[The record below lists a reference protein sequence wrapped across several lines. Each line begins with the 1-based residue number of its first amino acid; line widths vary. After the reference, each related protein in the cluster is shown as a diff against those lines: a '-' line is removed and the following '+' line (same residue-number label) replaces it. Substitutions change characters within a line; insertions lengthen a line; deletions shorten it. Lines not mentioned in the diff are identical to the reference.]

1 MRRDYMNKKQLKLGL
16 TFFMALFLVVLSG
29 ITVQAATG
37 PTLEVGEMRSL
48 GNEVKVPIT
57 LYKTTY
63 LTSLDATITLPAG
76 QKGVTL
82 RSFEPA
88 GIFSG
93 EQYRSIY
100 DISGNTL
107 SFDFLSQ
114 TVKEPTL
121 GNKPT
126 VIGYITYSLTSEF
139 EAGQSVKLEIGAIRA
154 KGRADA
160 DLLFESLHGK
170 IERKLPIGGVISDNG
185 PSAAAAMRILQHVNG
200 SNLISEKEMLL
211 SADVDGNGKLNQDD
225 AQLIL
230 DYLAGITTSFLA
242 IETVELDNAAL
253 NSEYAEKITAKHGR
267 APYEFKS
274 KGTLPSGLKLDS
286 ITGELTGTLKT
297 AKNYI
302 FTIIVTDAIGNTAE
316 RAFAVDVIDSDIIA
330 VEKTAMIN
338 VNQGG
343 KAELPEKVV
352 VTYKDKTKGLE
363 PVRWNEVDT
372 TELGEQ
378 TVKGVIGTSGFT
390 ITIKVNVI
398 NENYINDIAINK
410 SHFLDLHTVVVHVVP
425 EVYNIAI
432 NGVNMHY
439 EGDNEYSLVISQ
451 LTSGSIITLVL
462 TDKYGNVLET
472 KSESLLPN

>member
-1 MRRDYMNKKQLKLGL
+1 
-16 TFFMALFLVVLSG
+16 
-29 ITVQAATG
+29 
-37 PTLEVGEMRSL
+37 
-48 GNEVKVPIT
+48 
-57 LYKTTY
+57 
-63 LTSLDATITLPAG
+63 
-76 QKGVTL
+76 
-82 RSFEPA
+82 
-88 GIFSG
+88 
-93 EQYRSIY
+93 
-100 DISGNTL
+100 
-107 SFDFLSQ
+107 
-114 TVKEPTL
+114 
-121 GNKPT
+121 
-126 VIGYITYSLTSEF
+126 
-139 EAGQSVKLEIGAIRA
+139 
-154 KGRADA
+154 
-160 DLLFESLHGK
+160 
-170 IERKLPIGGVISDNG
+170 
-185 PSAAAAMRILQHVNG
+185 
-200 SNLISEKEMLL
+200 
-211 SADVDGNGKLNQDD
+211 LNQDD

-230 DYLAGITTSFLA
+230 DYLAGITTSFIA
-242 IETVELDNAAL
+242 IEMVELDNAEV

-274 KGTLPSGLKLDS
+274 KGTLPSGLKLDP
-286 ITGELTGTLKT
+286 ITGELTGIPKT

-302 FTIIVTDAIGNTAE
+302 FTILVTDAIGNTAE
-316 RAFAVDVIDSDIIA
+316 RAFAVDVINSDIIA
-330 VEKTAMIN
+330 VEKPAMIN

-343 KAELPEKVV
+343 KAELPKQVV

-363 PVRWNEVDT
+363 SVQWNEVDT

-390 ITIKVNVI
+390 ITIKVNIV

-439 EGDNEYSLVISQ
+439 EGDNEYSLVLSQ